1 MSVDV
6 SAEVIDFSLATKQDI
21 KDIRRDI
28 EVRGEATA
36 QEIKVPIELIK
47 RG

>member
-21 KDIRRDI
+21 K
-28 EVRGEATA
+28 
-36 QEIKVPIELIK
+36 VPIELIK
-47 RG
+47 RS